1 MIDNNGQIKW
11 LLKAIHN
18 EYEQYWASH
27 FENFEYH
34 KLLAVRRRNFQAKL
48 SFLVSIEQLEIF
60 QNELEK
66 AVEIYINTS
75 QNIQLGSFI

>member
-1 MIDNNGQIKW
+1 MKL

-48 SFLVSIEQLEIF
+48 SFLVSLEQLEIF

-66 AVEIYINTS
+66 AVETYMKTSENT
-75 QNIQLGSFI
+75 QFGS